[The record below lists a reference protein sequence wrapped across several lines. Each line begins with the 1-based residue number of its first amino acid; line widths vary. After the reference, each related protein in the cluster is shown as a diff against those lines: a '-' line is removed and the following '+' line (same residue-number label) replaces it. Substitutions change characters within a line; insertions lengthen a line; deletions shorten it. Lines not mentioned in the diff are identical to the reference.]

1 MSKSDITLYSNISI
15 LTDNYYAYKLSN
27 NSTDIYEYKEIP
39 NPINDAILSIY
50 RKENDGTFTEIDSNI
65 QNEFGIEIVDPHPS
79 LNYASYRIIAESQT
93 TGLISYNDIS
103 PININEKSIVI
114 QWNDE
119 NYSTNNITLK
129 IPYNIDVSNSYS
141 PDVSLVE
148 YIGRKHP
155 VSYYGTHLGESMSWK
170 VEIPKYDIETLN
182 LVRRLA
188 VWMGDVYVREPS
200 GVGYWANI
208 TVSFNQNHCD
218 VTIPISFNISR
229 VEGGK

>member
-1 MSKSDITLYSNISI
+1 M
-15 LTDNYYAYKLSN
+15 
-27 NSTDIYEYKEIP
+27 
-39 NPINDAILSIY
+39 
-50 RKENDGTFTEIDSNI
+50 
-65 QNEFGIEIVDPHPS
+65 IV
-79 LNYASYRIIAESQT
+79 
-93 TGLISYNDIS
+93 S
-103 PININEKSIVI
+103 PINISEKSIVI

-208 TVSFNQNHCD
+208 TVSFNQNHFLFY
-218 VTIPISFNISR
+218 TKPHRKKF
-229 VEGGK
+229 